1 MGALRI
7 IGSVILALIVFRVAY
22 ALFGPPGALVAAVA
36 LGGWWTLR
44 ASGVSVIGVVRSLFK
59 RGPPP

>member
-7 IGSVILALIVFRVAY
+7 IGSIVLALIVFRIAY

-44 ASGVSVIGVVRSLFK
+44 ASGLSLTGIFRSLFK
-59 RGPPP
+59 RED